1 MECGPKDKWSVLRYC
16 HILQLIDSLS
26 HDFLTSALIPEQV
39 PKGWFSPILDLN
51 IQNYCYPRM
60 SLVLA
65 ISLTMLTVDKVKEG
79 AWAISTAGGSSEWSP
94 SSPLWEQMRA
104 TEWQCVRHQTRAGH
118 HINHFGERIRVH
130 QGHNLPVLPIFRPSH
145 DLPIISCFRPFHGL
159 PFPCHFSTSASQ
171 GPF

>member
-1 MECGPKDKWSVLRYC
+1 
-16 HILQLIDSLS
+16 
-26 HDFLTSALIPEQV
+26 
-39 PKGWFSPILDLN
+39 
-51 IQNYCYPRM
+51 M

-65 ISLTMLTVDKVKEG
+65 LSLTMLTVDKVKEG

-104 TEWQCVRHQTRAGH
+104 TEWQCVRHQTLAGH

-171 GPF
+171 GPFWYKGSDACKLAQEPCQKDNGLRHNIINPCFNRRCVWV